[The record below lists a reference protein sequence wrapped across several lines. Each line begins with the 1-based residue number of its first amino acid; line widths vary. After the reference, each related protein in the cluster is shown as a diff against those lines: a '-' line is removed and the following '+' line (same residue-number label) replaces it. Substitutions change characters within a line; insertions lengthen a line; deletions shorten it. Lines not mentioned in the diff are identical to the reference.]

1 MQNIAP
7 LAAAALT
14 LITPLPATAA
24 DTPYPTKPIRLIVPF
39 PPGGGTDIVA
49 RLLST
54 RLSDRLGQQV
64 VVDNRGG
71 ANAIIGTD
79 LAAKSPADGY
89 TLLLCLQANMAV
101 NPGLYRKLPYDP
113 ARDFAPV
120 IQLNAIALLLSAHP
134 GVQASNVKDL
144 IQLARNKPGQITF
157 GSSGTGSSS
166 HLAMELLKSMTKVD
180 MAHVPYKGGGP
191 AVNDLVGGQINVYS
205 GTLIS
210 LVQFVKAGRIRALAV
225 TNAKRL
231 SAFPD
236 IPTIAE
242 TVAGYESSAWQGI
255 VVPKATPA
263 AIVTKLNQAFAR
275 VLQIPEIRDRL
286 ANEGADAV
294 GGTPEEFGRFMQA
307 ETAKYAKLIREAGVK
322 AE

>member
-1 MQNIAP
+1 MRHVFITLAIA
-7 LAAAALT
+7 LAFASPQKAHAAT
-14 LITPLPATAA
+14 
-24 DTPYPTKPIRLIVPF
+24 TPYPTKPIRLIVPF

-54 RLSDRLGQQV
+54 RLADRLGQQV

-113 ARDFAPV
+113 IRDFAPV

-134 GVQASNVKDL
+134 SVQASSVKEL
-144 IQLARNKPGQITF
+144 IQLARSKPGQLTF

-166 HLAMELLKSMTKVD
+166 HLAMELLKNMAAVNL
-180 MAHVPYKGGGP
+180 AHVPYKGGGP

-242 TVAGYESSAWQGI
+242 TITGYESSAWQGI
-255 VVPKATPA
+255 VVPKATPV
-263 AIVTKLNQAFAR
+263 AIVTQLNQAFTR
-275 VLQIPEIRDRL
+275 VLQLPDIRDRL

-294 GGTPEEFGRFMQA
+294 GGTPEEFGRFIQI
-307 ETAKYAKLIREAGVK
+307 ETAKYAKLIREAEVK